1 MCACCACAR
10 VPVPTRVWDAERS
23 RACLR
28 GGDKRQRRFLRGRGT
43 SAQSPAEPEGP
54 PKGSEG
60 ATAAVWAPNLPRQRP
75 TGRVGAHSETKTPA
89 VCKPLVGHSAPGGR
103 TAVPPRLRLGQEP
116 QAQSTLVTF
125 RLPHP
130 GRRPVSWLGP
140 RVSVLPHPQ
149 AALSASGGERGSGG
163 FSFLLP
169 EAEKGWDSRQPRGSL
184 MRYGAA
190 CLPHA
195 PKSRSGWGTAGP
207 SGSKQTPVENG
218 EGEGFSGVHT
228 VQA

>member
-1 MCACCACAR
+1 M
-10 VPVPTRVWDAERS
+10 
-23 RACLR
+23 
-28 GGDKRQRRFLRGRGT
+28 
-43 SAQSPAEPEGP
+43 
-54 PKGSEG
+54 
-60 ATAAVWAPNLPRQRP
+60 
-75 TGRVGAHSETKTPA
+75 GAHSETKTPA
-89 VCKPLVGHSAPGGR
+89 VRKPLVGHSVPAGR
-103 TAVPPRLRLGQEP
+103 TALPPRLRPGQGP

-125 RLPHP
+125 QLPHP
-130 GRRPVSWLGP
+130 GRRPVSWPGP

-149 AALSASGGERGSGG
+149 AAPSASGGERGSGG

-190 CLPHA
+190 CLSHA

-218 EGEGFSGVHT
+218 EGEGFSGVSRCPHSPGIGA
-228 VQA
+228 QRLHP